1 MVWNL
6 TLAANLISANVNY
19 GQIDE
24 IEALPG
30 VEKVLIEPVY
40 SPAVV
45 ETDTA
50 EPNMATSPEMI
61 GTSNAYASG
70 YTGAGRRIAIIDT
83 GTDTDHQ
90 SFSGVA
96 LDFSLAIQA
105 AKNDMTTAEY
115 RESLDLLDVEEIAGV
130 LDRLHV
136 VEKMDSVTAEDLY
149 LSTKLPFAFNYVDAD
164 LDVTH
169 DTDGTSEHGSHVA
182 GIATANTYIPDG
194 DGTYSNALELTQ
206 VQGVAPDAQMIT
218 MKVFGK
224 TGGAYSSDYIA
235 AAEDAVLLGA
245 DVINLSLGSVSVGF
259 SDAALEYEEV
269 FAGLQSSD
277 SVVTISAGNSAAWA
291 EYGYTNGYLFSDDV
305 SLDTVT
311 SPGSYTAALT
321 VASADNTGNTRYYF
335 VVDDQIV
342 FYGETSPVCFRR
354 KCVPWQVSGSIS

>member
-45 ETDTA
+45 ETNTA

-90 SFSGVA
+90 SFSGVG

-105 AKNDMTTAEY
+105 AKNDMT
-115 RESLDLLDVEEIAGV
+115 
-130 LDRLHV
+130 
-136 VEKMDSVTAEDLY
+136 TAEDLY

-169 DTDGTSEHGSHVA
+169 DNDGTSEHGSHVA
-182 GIATANTYIPDG
+182 GIATANTYIPNG

-245 DVINLSLGSVSVGF
+245 DVINLS
-259 SDAALEYEEV
+259 
-269 FAGLQSSD
+269 GL
-277 SVVTISAGNSAAWA
+277 
-291 EYGYTNGYLFSDDV
+291 
-305 SLDTVT
+305 
-311 SPGSYTAALT
+311 
-321 VASADNTGNTRYYF
+321 R
-335 VVDDQIV
+335 
-342 FYGETSPVCFRR
+342 FR
-354 KCVPWQVSGSIS
+354 GLL